1 MDESIEYLI
10 RKAIHE
16 HISDY
21 AKSHGGEIVYK
32 GFEAGIVYVILK
44 GACKGC
50 SASDMTI
57 RFGVERMLR
66 RQFPQV
72 EKVIVELN

>member
-10 RKAIHE
+10 RKAITE

-32 GFEAGIVYVILK
+32 DFKSGIVYVTLN
-44 GACKGC
+44 GSCVGC
-50 SASDMTI
+50 SASDITI

-72 EKVIVELN
+72 EKVIVV